1 MNTGELVLWIV
12 TSALA
17 VGALVATFI
26 ACGSSTK
33 RAFIYRDAQ
42 AM

>member
-1 MNTGELVLWIV
+1 MDTGELVLWLV
-12 TSALA
+12 TSFLA

-33 RAFIYRDAQ
+33 RQFIYRDQ
-42 AM
+42 P